1 MGMFDFLKGGKK
13 EASKGTPTKSPSQVL
28 KEAGLDPSDLK
39 FGFGADGSVTISG
52 TAFSD
57 SERNR
62 ITSIVSE
69 IPGISA
75 VHNKIELAAVGAET
89 ETADTIEASGGGGP
103 EPVAADP
110 AAPAAATEGKTYTVV
125 SGDTLWKI
133 ASDQY
138 GKGNEYMKIFEAN
151 KDILDNPDKIQVG
164 QVLKIPE

>member
-13 EASKGTPTKSPSQVL
+13 QASKGTPTKSPSQVL
-28 KEAGLDPSDLK
+28 KDAGLDPSDLK
-39 FGFGADGSVTISG
+39 FGFGADGSVTITG

-57 SERNR
+57 SERSR

-89 ETADTIEASGGGGP
+89 EAADTIEVSGGGDP
-103 EPVAADP
+103 EPVVADP
-110 AAPAAATEGKTYTVV
+110 VTPAAEGKTYTVV